1 MESRNLAQNDTSISD
16 PENAKIEVTMEEAV
30 DKFLQERQQ
39 KDEPPQKTE
48 DPAEPAETKGAT
60 REEPE
65 DPPETKGE
73 GTDKGEGAD
82 KGDSGPDDDTI
93 ERAVRLGFSMKEAR
107 EIGSTEA
114 LKAVCDKLERANA
127 AKSAETKPN
136 DGKDDKPEDEVEI
149 PDLDPEEWDEAIVKG
164 WSTMKSAIKQLRE
177 ENKALRSAGESAQ
190 KDASFNRRL
199 EGLGD
204 GYRDAFGVGSEKPT
218 SEQIA
223 TREKVRQK
231 FDILNAGYKAAGIEA
246 KPDEVFSEAVRM
258 VVGDKPAE
266 QDRRQRLEERKALAI
281 NRPAHERTSAGKTG
295 KNDID
300 SIKADVAR
308 ELAGMY
314 K

>member
-1 MESRNLAQNDTSISD
+1 METRDLTQTDTSIPD
-16 PENAKIEVTMEEAV
+16 NGNGKMDATMEEAV
-30 DKFLQERQQ
+30 DKFLQERSKVEE
-39 KDEPPQKTE
+39 KDPVEPDGDEGVGEKAETREGDDESRKTE
-48 DPAEPAETKGAT
+48 PKTEGKPA
-60 REEPE
+60 
-65 DPPETKGE
+65 
-73 GTDKGEGAD
+73 
-82 KGDSGPDDDTI
+82 SGPDDDTI

-127 AKSAETKPN
+127 AKPAESKPN
-136 DGKDDKPEDEVEI
+136 DGKDGKPEDEVEI

-204 GYRDAFGVGSEKPT
+204 SYRDAFGVGSEKPT

>member
-1 MESRNLAQNDTSISD
+1 MESRNLAQNDTSVSD
-16 PENAKIEVTMEEAV
+16 PENAKIEATMEEAV
-30 DKFLQERQQ
+30 DKFLAQRSEVTD
-39 KDEPPQKTE
+39 KDPEEPAPKDAGADDADPKDEGKPGKSEVTEDEPPE
-48 DPAEPAETKGAT
+48 
-60 REEPE
+60 
-65 DPPETKGE
+65 
-73 GTDKGEGAD
+73 
-82 KGDSGPDDDTI
+82 GPDDDTI

-127 AKSAETKPN
+127 AKPTEAKPT
-136 DGKDDKPEDEVEI
+136 DGKDGKPEEEAEI

-164 WSTMKSAIKQLRE
+164 WSAMKSTIKRQQE
-177 ENKALRSAGESAQ
+177 EIKALRSAGESAQ

-199 EGLGD
+199 EGLGN
-204 GYRDAFGVGSEKPT
+204 GYREAFGVGSEKPT

-231 FDILNAGYKAAGIEA
+231 FDILNAGYKAAGVEI

-266 QDRRQRLEERKALAI
+266 QDRRQKLEERKALAI

-308 ELAGMY
+308 ELAGMF